1 MHRLFHLIPCALL
14 LAASV
19 TAQPKPPQAP
29 PPPKPTAEPVPLPGG
44 EGGIGLDDLS
54 YSPMLDRVLIPAGG
68 TGKLQLVNPMT
79 RKMEE
84 VGGFQS
90 AAPSGEGHGH
100 GAGTTSAEEG
110 NGWIF
115 AIDRSALRLN
125 VIDPKKKIMVG
136 GTGLAGSPDYV
147 RYVAATHEVWV
158 TEPDK
163 DGIEIFSLSAANPP
177 VPAHAAF
184 LSIPG
189 GPEALVID
197 KAEKRAFANLWKSST
212 VVIDLATRKVTQT
225 WPNGCEGSR
234 GLAMDPLRHLLFVGC
249 AEGGAD
255 TLDLAKNGAVK
266 DRFRFGAGT
275 DIVAYN
281 AGLQHLYVPASK
293 TGEMAIVKVYD
304 DGRMTQIATVATAV
318 GAHCAVAD
326 DHRQVWICDPKAGRV
341 LVVKDSRP

>member
-1 MHRLFHLIPCALL
+1 MTHPLHPLRLAPCALL
-14 LAASV
+14 LAAAV
-19 TAQPKPPQAP
+19 LAQPPATPPTL
-29 PPPKPTAEPVPLPGG
+29 TAEPLPLPGG
-44 EGGIGLDDLS
+44 EGGVGLDDLS
-54 YSPMLDRVLIPAGG
+54 YSPMLDRVLVPAGR
-68 TGKLQLVNPMT
+68 TGKLQLVNPVT

-84 VGGFQS
+84 VGGFQAS
-90 AAPSGEGHGH
+90 SPSGTGH

-147 RYVAATHEVWV
+147 RYVEATHEVWV

-177 VPAHAAF
+177 VPAHTAF
-184 LSIPG
+184 LAIPG
-189 GPEALVID
+189 GPESLVID
-197 KAEKRAFANLWKSST
+197 KAGKRAFANLWKSST

-234 GLAMDPLRHLLFVGC
+234 GLAMDPKRHLLFVGC

-293 TGEMAIVKVYD
+293 TGQMAVVKVYD
-304 DGRMTQIATVATAV
+304 DGRMTQLAAVPTAV

-326 DHRQVWICDPKAGRV
+326 DHRQVWICDPKGGKV
-341 LVVKDSRP
+341 LVMKDALP

>member
-1 MHRLFHLIPCALL
+1 MLLPCALL
-14 LAASV
+14 LAASS
-19 TAQPKPPQAP
+19 TAQPAP
-29 PPPKPTAEPVPLPGG
+29 PKLTAEPVSLPGG

-90 AAPSGEGHGH
+90 AAPAGEGHGH

-110 NGWIF
+110 KGWIF

-147 RYVAATHEVWV
+147 RYVAATDEVWV

-177 VPAHAAF
+177 VPAHVAF
-184 LSIPG
+184 LPIPG

-197 KAEKRAFANLWKSST
+197 KAGKRAFANLWKSST
-212 VVIDLATRKVTQT
+212 VVIDLAARKVTQT

-234 GLAMDPLRHLLFVGC
+234 GLAMDPKRHLLFVGC

-255 TLDLAKNGAVK
+255 TLDLARNGAVK

-293 TGEMAIVKVYD
+293 TGEMAVVKVAD
-304 DGRMTQIATVATAV
+304 DGRMTQIAAVPTAV

-326 DHRQVWICDPKAGRV
+326 DHRQVWICDPKGGKV
-341 LVVKDSRP
+341 LVMKDTLP